1 VRRPA
6 ILDHPLLGVEHE
18 RRRRI
23 MRAVRAGDAVDDP
36 VDADVAARTAA
47 YLRRTAE
54 RARSPRLLL
63 LDAVLIAALV
73 VFVLAGGNARLPSGL
88 PLAVFL
94 VAAVAVRVVSRF
106 ALSAAVARAAEAER
120 RNRELADSHAAG
132 AAPAASIPPDGALD
146 ES

>member
-1 VRRPA
+1 
-6 ILDHPLLGVEHE
+6 
-18 RRRRI
+18 

-36 VDADVAARTAA
+36 ADADVAARTAA

-94 VAAVAVRVVSRF
+94 VAAVVVRVVSRF
-106 ALSAAVARAAEAER
+106 ALSAAVTRAAEAER

-132 AAPAASIPPDGALD
+132 AAVSVPPDAALD
-146 ES
+146 GS

>member
-23 MRAVRAGDAVDDP
+23 LRAVRAGDAVDDP
-36 VDADVAARTAA
+36 ADADVAARTAA
-47 YLRRTAE
+47 YVRRTAA

-63 LDAVLIAALV
+63 VDAVLVAALV
-73 VFVLAGGNARLPSGL
+73 VFVLAGGNARLPAGL

-94 VAAVAVRVVSRF
+94 GAAVVARVVARF
-106 ALSAAVARAAEAER
+106 ALAAAVVRADEAER
-120 RNRELADSHAAG
+120 RNRELADLHSSAAG
-132 AAPAASIPPDGALD
+132 DATARGGGRDDP
-146 ES
+146 